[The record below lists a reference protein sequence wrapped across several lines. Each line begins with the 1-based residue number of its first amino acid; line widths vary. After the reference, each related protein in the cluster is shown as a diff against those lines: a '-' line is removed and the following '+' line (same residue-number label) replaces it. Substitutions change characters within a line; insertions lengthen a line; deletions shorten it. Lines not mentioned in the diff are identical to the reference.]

1 MFHCIPRAGN
11 IASVFYYSAVI
22 ARAEQNL
29 MTQLMQLILKKIVVS
44 RLYYMELFML
54 CNQIE
59 LLEGRKL
66 IYSTRF

>member
-29 MTQLMQLILKKIVVS
+29 MTQLMQLILKKICCIKTLLYGTFHVV
-44 RLYYMELFML
+44 
-54 CNQIE
+54 
-59 LLEGRKL
+59 
-66 IYSTRF
+66 